1 MRAVIF
7 DLDGTLADSLG
18 DIGGAMNEA
27 LAARSLPVH
36 PLPAYHQF
44 IGEGVEVLARKAAPM
59 LAEGEIQKLV
69 EEYRAR
75 YAARIDAETKPYD
88 GIPAMLDALV
98 AQGTPIAVLSNKRD
112 DFTVELVKRCFGR
125 WPFRVV
131 RGERQGVPRKP
142 HPAAA
147 VEIAAA
153 LGIAPADCTFV
164 GDTAIDMKTAVAAG
178 MTAVG
183 VLWGFRGRDELV
195 AAGATRLLAHPRDL
209 IEEAPSNG
217 GDHA

>member
-27 LAARSLPVH
+27 LAARGLPVH
-36 PLPAYHQF
+36 ALPDYHHF

-59 LAEGEIQKLV
+59 LAEPEIQKLV
-69 EEYRAR
+69 EEYRVR
-75 YAARIDAETKPYD
+75 YAARIDSETKPYD

-131 RGERQGVPRKP
+131 RGERAGVPRKP

-153 LGIAPADCTFV
+153 LGVAPADCTFV

-195 AAGATRLLAHPRDL
+195 AAGAMRLLAHPRDL
-209 IEEAPSNG
+209 IQNASLTGVNQS
-217 GDHA
+217 